1 MQIFV
6 KTLTGTI
13 VLDVAPSDSVR
24 SVKRQLHER
33 EGVAPG
39 EQWLIGAGAGAGA
52 LRDERALSDYNVQRG
67 ATLHLSLRLRGG
79 DEGDDFEEPESAA
92 YEIVTPFLYIIY
104 SIVYGAF
111 CFTPI
116 IYYFWSKYSAL
127 AMAASS
133 DALKRV
139 SDRVSDSK
147 LEEGKKEK
155 KEGG

>member
-24 SVKRQLHER
+24 SVKRRLHER

-104 SIVYGAF
+104 SIVCTGR
-111 CFTPI
+111 
-116 IYYFWSKYSAL
+116 SASRPL
-127 AMAASS
+127 STTSGQSTRRLRWRLRAT
-133 DALKRV
+133 R
-139 SDRVSDSK
+139 
-147 LEEGKKEK
+147 
-155 KEGG
+155 

>member
-24 SVKRQLHER
+24 SVSAQLHER
-33 EGVAPG
+33 LQGVAPG
-39 EQWLIGAGAGAGA
+39 EQWLIGAGAGAA
-52 LRDERALSDYNVQRG
+52 APLRDERALSDYNVQRG

-79 DEGDDFEEPESAA
+79 DEGDDFEEPASAA
-92 YEIVTPFLYIIY
+92 PRDRDSVL
-104 SIVYGAF
+104 VYYLLHRVRGVLLHAH
-111 CFTPI
+111 
-116 IYYFWSKYSAL
+116 YLLLLVKYSAL

-139 SDRVSDSK
+139 SDRVSDSE
-147 LEEGKKEK
+147 LEEGKKD
-155 KEGG
+155 GG